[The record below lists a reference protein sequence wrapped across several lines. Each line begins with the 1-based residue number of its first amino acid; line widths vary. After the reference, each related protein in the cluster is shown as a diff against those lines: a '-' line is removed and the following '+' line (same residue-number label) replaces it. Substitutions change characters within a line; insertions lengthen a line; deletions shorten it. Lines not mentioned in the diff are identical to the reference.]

1 MDASE
6 PVVLAIVALAAIAV
20 GHVLRAWF
28 LPLALVSVFG
38 ALIVLNS
45 FHQPLIGMAES
56 PLEAYLPLNANG
68 SLVWAPEPARQTIID
83 LRKFQAA
90 NLRMGETMLIAPHWP
105 MAYALLRLRSPI
117 WEIYHLSGRTA
128 DFQRAEIADLERR
141 QIRFAVFGDAMIDE
155 RSDRRMS
162 VHEPLLYRYLT
173 DNYAPLDTP
182 LLPEPY
188 QVYRRTTP
196 FAAPAAP
203 APGRQD

>member
-1 MDASE
+1 
-6 PVVLAIVALAAIAV
+6 
-20 GHVLRAWF
+20 
-28 LPLALVSVFG
+28 
-38 ALIVLNS
+38 
-45 FHQPLIGMAES
+45 
-56 PLEAYLPLNANG
+56 
-68 SLVWAPEPARQTIID
+68 
-83 LRKFQAA
+83 
-90 NLRMGETMLIAPHWP
+90 
-105 MAYALLRLRSPI
+105 
-117 WEIYHLSGRTA
+117 
-128 DFQRAEIADLERR
+128 
-141 QIRFAVFGDAMIDE
+141 MIDE